1 VGTKKQRVATG
12 VYKLEPGL
20 YEIAVSSGRGPD
32 GKYGQVFRRF
42 RGTFAGAKTERARML
57 AEVAD
62 GSLKPAESLT
72 MSELHARFMA
82 TKVMA
87 QTTRD
92 QYEYLWQKLKP
103 FVGAT
108 SLRKLRTVDLDHA
121 YAQIVKDVSPN
132 VVRKVHK
139 HVTAL
144 LNKAI
149 AWDLIGKNVASAATP
164 PDEVPFNV
172 TPPTSDQRVALVD
185 AAFERE
191 PQFGALVYLAAV
203 TGARRGE
210 LGGLRWCDIDLKNGT
225 VRFKNQPPKTP
236 EAKLRPTKTKLQRTI
251 PIDADTVTMLKAHL
265 AHCENIARAC
275 SATITDECFVF
286 SPTAGN
292 RQPYRLDGLTY
303 RFAKLA
309 KATGIKNRLHDVRHA
324 QATTL
329 LAQGI
334 SPVVVAERLGMTVEV
349 LLSTYG
355 HSDAEQEQRAAAAGA
370 LRP

>member
-1 VGTKKQRVATG
+1 MAAKKQRVAPG
-12 VYKLEPGL
+12 IYKLEPGV
-20 YEIAVSSGRGPD
+20 YELAVSTGRKAD

-42 RGTFAGAKTERARML
+42 RGSLAAAKTERARMV
-57 AEVAD
+57 AEVDD
-62 GSLKPAESLT
+62 GTLKPAEALT
-72 MSELHARFMA
+72 MSELHERFMA

-87 QTTRD
+87 QSTRD

-121 YAQIVKDVSPN
+121 YAKIVKDVSPN

-149 AWDLIGKNVASAATP
+149 AWELIAKNVANAATP

-172 TPPTSDQRVALVD
+172 TPPTIEQRVTLVD

-191 PQFGALVYLAAV
+191 PQFGALVHLAAA

-210 LGGLRWCDIDLKNGT
+210 LGGLRWCDIDVENGT
-225 VRFKNQPPKTP
+225 VRFKNQAPKTP
-236 EAKLRPTKTKLQRTI
+236 EGKLRPTKTKLQRII
-251 PIDADTVTMLKAHL
+251 PIDVDTLTMLKTHL
-265 AHCENIARAC
+265 AYCEKIADEC

-286 SPTAGN
+286 SPKAGN
-292 RQPYRLDGLTY
+292 REPYRLDGLTY

-309 KATGIKNRLHDVRHA
+309 KTTGIKNRLHDVRHA

-355 HSDAEQEQRAAAAGA
+355 HSDVEQEQRAAAAGA
-370 LRP
+370 LRR